1 MIVESTE
8 AQIKNVS
15 PNIAKT
21 GSMNMGGTAKIE
33 TLEIFNCEKMYNFV
47 AEQYEY
53 LKQHF
58 RIKSRYYD

>member
-1 MIVESTE
+1 MCANTL
-8 AQIKNVS
+8 
-15 PNIAKT
+15 T

-53 LKQHF
+53 LKQHLELNQDTTI
-58 RIKSRYYD
+58 R

>member
-1 MIVESTE
+1 MECSIT
-8 AQIKNVS
+8 ANTL
-15 PNIAKT
+15 T

>member
-1 MIVESTE
+1 MSWQLLVCSG
-8 AQIKNVS
+8 S
-15 PNIAKT
+15 IATNTLT